1 MFGGFMYCIFLW
13 FWNTQ
18 GFRAFRGQ
26 LCTIDLG
33 KAKKTSHKSL
43 KIAGTELAFG
53 VVWEENAAPFDA
65 GCCFVQGIGP
75 GKVNTCNML
84 Q

>member
-1 MFGGFMYCIFLW
+1 MHSEYNYVQF
-13 FWNTQ
+13 TS
-18 GFRAFRGQ
+18 
-26 LCTIDLG
+26 
-33 KAKKTSHKSL
+33 AKQEKQVISSL